1 LLCGRSYGGDA
12 IGRERFNS
20 NSRLTAT
27 FVAPTKLLMN
37 ILNIIREQLS
47 PEILGQISKTLGENP
62 DGTKSALQQALPALL
77 GSAAAQASSPG
88 GATGLLEMLKQKAPQ
103 GGWSESLSGLLASA
117 GGGSAGSSF
126 VSSLLGPKM
135 NLVRDFIASHSGI
148 RPESATSLLSM
159 SGQML
164 MGILGKQVMAR
175 GLGAS
180 GLGQLLSSQIPHLQG
195 LIPPEMAN
203 MLGIGT
209 FLGMGKQTLSGTA
222 SQTAPVLEHA
232 RTSGAS
238 ALRWAIPLAVLL
250 GAVILIYQH
259 NRRGN
264 VGGTTDETSVNTG
277 AATNFSARGVN
288 TQDFTDRIKAAIAR
302 GDRTPVPLQGVDV
315 DSSGNPSPEAQAK
328 LSQLG
333 TLINESPSLR
343 VTITTYGTG
352 VEDATAKANALKT
365 ALVKT
370 GLGAE
375 RISTQPEVGQGLPK
389 ISFAK

>member
-1 LLCGRSYGGDA
+1 
-12 IGRERFNS
+12 
-20 NSRLTAT
+20 
-27 FVAPTKLLMN
+27 MN

-47 PEILGQISKTLGENP
+47 PEILGQISQTVGENP
-62 DGTKSALQQALPALL
+62 EGTKTALQQALPALL

-88 GATGLLEMLKQKAPQ
+88 GATGLLDMLKQKAPQ
-103 GGWSESLSGLLASA
+103 GGWSESLSGLLGSA
-117 GGGSAGSSF
+117 GAGTAGSSF

-135 NLVRDFIASHSGI
+135 NAVRDFIAGRSGI
-148 RPESATSLLSM
+148 RPESATSLM
-159 SGQML
+159 GIAGQML

-203 MLGIGT
+203 TLGIGN
-209 FLGMGKQTLSGTA
+209 FLGMDKQAVSDAA
-222 SQTAPVLEHA
+222 SQAAPVMDHA

-250 GAVILIYQH
+250 GAIILIYQH

-264 VGGTTDETSVNTG
+264 VGGTADETSTAVSNG
-277 AATNFSARGVN
+277 GTNFSAVGANAQSFNERM
-288 TQDFTDRIKAAIAR
+288 RAAIAS
-302 GDRTPVPLQGVDV
+302 GEGTPIRLQGIDF
-315 DSSGNPSPEAQAK
+315 DSSGNLSAEAQTK

-333 TLINESPSLR
+333 TLINENPSLR
-343 VTITTYGTG
+343 VTITAYGAR
-352 VEDATAKANALKT
+352 VEEATSKANAIKS

-370 GLGAE
+370 GLGAD
-375 RISTQPEVGQGLPK
+375 RITIQPEVGQGLPE

>member
-1 LLCGRSYGGDA
+1 
-12 IGRERFNS
+12 
-20 NSRLTAT
+20 
-27 FVAPTKLLMN
+27 MN
-37 ILNIIREQLS
+37 ILNTIKEQLS
-47 PEILGQISKTLGENP
+47 PEILGQMSKTVGESP
-62 DGTKSALQQALPALL
+62 EGTQSALQQALPALL

-88 GATGLLEMLKQKAPQ
+88 GANGLLEMLKQKAPQ
-103 GGWSESLSGLLASA
+103 GGWSESLSGLLGSA

-135 NLVRDFIASHSGI
+135 NLVRDFIAGHSGV
-148 RPESATSLLSM
+148 RPESATSLM
-159 SGQML
+159 GMGGQIL

-195 LIPPEMAN
+195 VIPPEMAN
-203 MLGIGT
+203 TLGIGN
-209 FLGMGKQTLSGTA
+209 FLGMGKQAVSDATA
-222 SQTAPVLEHA
+222 QATPVMEHA
-232 RTSGAS
+232 RPSGAS

-250 GAVILIYQH
+250 GALILIYQH
-259 NRRGN
+259 NRRSN
-264 VGGTTDETSVNTG
+264 VGGTADESSRAVG
-277 AATNFSARGVN
+277 SSATNFSALGAN
-288 TQDFTDRIKAAIAR
+288 AQDFTDSMKAAIAKAD
-302 GDRTPVPLQGVDV
+302 GAPVALQGLDF
-315 DSSGNPSPEAQAK
+315 DSSGNPSAEAQTK

-333 TLINESPSLR
+333 TLINEIPSLQ
-343 VTITTYGTG
+343 VTITAYGAG
-352 VEDATAKANALKT
+352 VEEATSKANAIKS

>member
-1 LLCGRSYGGDA
+1 MERGRDRREA
-12 IGRERFNS
+12 IQFRFAIK
-20 NSRLTAT
+20 AT
-27 FVAPTKLLMN
+27 FVAPTKVLMN
-37 ILNIIREQLS
+37 ILNLIREQLS
-47 PEILGQISKTLGENP
+47 PEILGQISKTVGENP
-62 DGTKSALQQALPALL
+62 EGTKSALQAALPALL
-77 GSAAAQASSPG
+77 GSAAAQASSPS

-103 GGWSESLSGLLASA
+103 GGWSESLSGLLGSA

-135 NLVRDFIASHSGI
+135 NLVRDFIAGHSGI
-148 RPESATSLLSM
+148 RPESATSLMSM
-159 SGQML
+159 GGQML

-195 LIPPEMAN
+195 LVPPEMAN
-203 MLGIGT
+203 MLGIGNY
-209 FLGMGKQTLSGTA
+209 LGMGKQAVSDAA
-222 SQTAPVLEHA
+222 SQAAPVMEHA

-250 GAVILIYQH
+250 GAIILIYQH

-264 VGGTTDETSVNTG
+264 VGGTADETSSTVNTG
-277 AATNFSARGVN
+277 AATNFSALGAN
-288 TQDFTDRIKAAIAR
+288 AQSFSEGMKAAIAR
-302 GDRTPVPLQGVDV
+302 GDGAPVALQGVDF
-315 DSSGNPSPEAQAK
+315 DSSGNLSAEAQAK

-333 TLINESPSLR
+333 TLLNESPSLR

-352 VEDATAKANALKT
+352 VEEATSNANAIKT
-365 ALVKT
+365 ALVRT

-375 RISTQPEVGQGLPK
+375 RIATQPEVGQGLPK
-389 ISFAK
+389 VSFTK

>member
-1 LLCGRSYGGDA
+1 
-12 IGRERFNS
+12 
-20 NSRLTAT
+20 
-27 FVAPTKLLMN
+27 MN

-62 DGTKSALQQALPALL
+62 EGTKSALQQALPALL
-77 GSAAAQASSPG
+77 GSAAAQASSPS

-103 GGWSESLSGLLASA
+103 GGWSESLSGLLGSA

-135 NLVRDFIASHSGI
+135 NAIRDFIAGHSGI
-148 RPESATSLLSM
+148 RPESATSLMSM
-159 SGQML
+159 GGQML

-203 MLGIGT
+203 MLGIGNY
-209 FLGMGKQTLSGTA
+209 LGMGKQAASDAA
-222 SQTAPVLEHA
+222 SQAAPVLEHA

-264 VGGTTDETSVNTG
+264 VGGTADETSSTVNTG
-277 AATNFSARGVN
+277 GATNLSSLGAN
-288 TQDFTDRIKAAIAR
+288 PQNFTDRVKAAIAK
-302 GDRTPVPLQGVDV
+302 GDGAPVALQGLDF
-315 DSSGNPSPEAQAK
+315 DSSGNLSAEAQAK

-333 TLINESPSLR
+333 TLLNESPSLR
-343 VTITTYGTG
+343 VTITTYGNG
-352 VEDATAKANALKT
+352 VEEATSNANAIKT
-365 ALVKT
+365 ALVRT

-375 RISTQPEVGQGLPK
+375 RITTQPEVGQGLPK
-389 ISFAK
+389 ISFTK

>member
-1 LLCGRSYGGDA
+1 
-12 IGRERFNS
+12 
-20 NSRLTAT
+20 
-27 FVAPTKLLMN
+27 MN

-47 PEILGQISKTLGENP
+47 PEILAQISKTVGENP
-62 DGTKSALQQALPALL
+62 EGTKTALQQALPALL
-77 GSAAAQASSPG
+77 GSAAAQASSPA
-88 GATGLLEMLKQKAPQ
+88 GATGLLDMLKQKAPQ
-103 GGWSESLSGLLASA
+103 GGWSESLSGLLGSPGA
-117 GGGSAGSSF
+117 GTAGSSF

-135 NLVRDFIASHSGI
+135 NAVRDFIAGRSGV
-148 RPESATSLLSM
+148 RPESATSLMGLG
-159 SGQML
+159 GQIL

-195 LIPPEMAN
+195 LIPPDLAN
-203 MLGIGT
+203 TLGIGN
-209 FLGMGKQTLSGTA
+209 FLGMGKQAVSDAA
-222 SQTAPVLEHA
+222 SQAAPVMEHA

-250 GAVILIYQH
+250 GAIILIYQH

-264 VGGTTDETSVNTG
+264 VGGTADETSTAVNTG
-277 AATNFSARGVN
+277 GTNFSALGAN
-288 TQDFTDRIKAAIAR
+288 AQDFTDRMKTAIAKAD
-302 GDRTPVPLQGVDV
+302 GAPVALQGLDF
-315 DSSGNPSPEAQAK
+315 DNSGNPSAQAQTK

-333 TLINESPSLR
+333 TLINENPSLR
-343 VTITTYGTG
+343 VTITAYGAG
-352 VEDATAKANALKT
+352 VEEATSKANAIKS

-375 RISTQPEVGQGLPK
+375 RITTQPEEGQGLPK

>member
-1 LLCGRSYGGDA
+1 
-12 IGRERFNS
+12 
-20 NSRLTAT
+20 
-27 FVAPTKLLMN
+27 MN

-62 DGTKSALQQALPALL
+62 EGTKSALQQALPALL
-77 GSAAAQASSPG
+77 GSAAAQASSPS

-103 GGWSESLSGLLASA
+103 GGWSESLSGLLGSA

-135 NLVRDFIASHSGI
+135 NAIRDFIAGHSGI
-148 RPESATSLLSM
+148 RPESATSLMSM
-159 SGQML
+159 GGQML

-203 MLGIGT
+203 TLGIGN
-209 FLGMGKQTLSGTA
+209 FLGMGKQAASDAA
-222 SQTAPVLEHA
+222 SQAAPVLEQA

-264 VGGTTDETSVNTG
+264 VGGTADETSSTVNTG
-277 AATNFSARGVN
+277 GATNLSSLAAN
-288 TQDFTDRIKAAIAR
+288 PQNFTDRVKAAIAK
-302 GDRTPVPLQGVDV
+302 GDGAPVALQGLDF
-315 DSSGNPSPEAQAK
+315 DSSGNLSPGAQAK

-333 TLINESPSLR
+333 KLISESPSLR
-343 VTITTYGTG
+343 VTITTYGNT
-352 VEDATAKANALKT
+352 VEEATSRAKAIQT
-365 ALVKT
+365 ALVGT
-370 GLGAE
+370 GLGPE
-375 RISTQPEVGQGLPK
+375 RITTQPEVGQDLPK
-389 ISFAK
+389 ISFGK